1 MIISPSILAMDF
13 NNQPLEELRINQ
25 TDCEWIHLDVMDGI
39 FVPNKTFDESFIKK
53 LQFKKVF
60 DTHLMITNPLS
71 QIDKYIPYSDYV
83 TFHYEAENESDI
95 LEYLKN
101 KKTRIGLSIKP
112 NTKVEVLDN
121 LLPYLDLLLVMSVE
135 PGFGGQSFME
145 SALDKIKYL
154 KKQKEKNGYHYL
166 IEVDG
171 GINAETAKLCKEA
184 GCEVVV
190 AGTYI
195 FKSDNYQKQIDNLR

>member
-1 MIISPSILAMDF
+1 
-13 NNQPLEELRINQ
+13 
-25 TDCEWIHLDVMDGI
+25 
-39 FVPNKTFDESFIKK
+39 
-53 LQFKKVF
+53 
-60 DTHLMITNPLS
+60 
-71 QIDKYIPYSDYV
+71 
-83 TFHYEAENESDI
+83 
-95 LEYLKN
+95 
-101 KKTRIGLSIKP
+101 
-112 NTKVEVLDN
+112 
-121 LLPYLDLLLVMSVE
+121 MSVE

-154 KKQKEKNGYHYL
+154 KEQKEKNGYHYL

-171 GINAETAKLCKEA
+171 GINAETAKLCKEV